1 MSAACMCLHMCVFL
15 RRLISKWVLC
25 FQPGLTPVF
34 LTRWVC
40 VMPAKS
46 ASVMVSPTFIRLSS
60 ELIQSSV
67 TIFMHRGTKT
77 EPEITDYNLFLVRD
91 FFFYG
96 SELRLLIRFVLVV
109 ARSAL
114 LLATY
119 TFTQVICLH
128 LKQGS
133 FRNQ

>member
-1 MSAACMCLHMCVFL
+1 MAVSAACMCLHMCVFL

-25 FQPGLTPVF
+25 SQPGLTPVF

-91 FFFYG
+91 FFFLWFRAEAVD
-96 SELRLLIRFVLVV
+96 S
-109 ARSAL
+109 
-114 LLATY
+114 
-119 TFTQVICLH
+119 ICLACGTFSLVISNIH
-128 LKQGS
+128 IYTGNLS
-133 FRNQ
+133 TP

>member
-1 MSAACMCLHMCVFL
+1 MAVYAACMCLHTCVFL

-25 FQPGLTPVF
+25 SQPGLTPVF

-46 ASVMVSPTFIRLSS
+46 TSVMVSPTFIRLSS

-91 FFFYG
+91 FFFLWFRAKAVD
-96 SELRLLIRFVLVV
+96 S
-109 ARSAL
+109 
-114 LLATY
+114 
-119 TFTQVICLH
+119 ICLGCGTFSLVISNIH
-128 LKQGS
+128 IYTGNLS
-133 FRNQ
+133 TP